1 MITFREYL
9 IEYAKKENVLHRQLT
24 GIKSGPNGKSFD
36 RAHSRKNV
44 NTVAKEYIHKHPL
57 VGRVASGQA
66 DNVQVPTKELQSILA
81 MYDVEFSEGEEKG
94 LGNSG
99 AKVKMFIDK
108 NGNKAGIISGRKKQ
122 NGL

>member
-9 IEYAKKENVLHRQLT
+9 LEYAKKENVLHRQLT

-44 NTVAKEYIHKHPL
+44 NTIAKEYI
-57 VGRVASGQA
+57 
-66 DNVQVPTKELQSILA
+66 QVPTKELQSILA
-81 MYDVEFSEGEEKG
+81 MYDVEFSDGEEKG

-99 AKVKMFIDK
+99 AKVKMFTDK
-108 NGNKAGIISGRKKQ
+108 NGNPAGIISGRKKQ

>member
-24 GIKSGPNGKSFD
+24 GIKSGKNGKSYD
-36 RAHSRKNV
+36 RVHSRKNV

-57 VGRVASGQA
+57 VGRVASGQVN
-66 DNVQVPTKELQSILA
+66 NVQVPTRELLTILA
-81 MYDVEFSEGEEKG
+81 MYDTKFESGEEKS

-108 NGNKAGIISGRKKQ
+108 NGNKTGIISGRKKQ